1 MGALLRVQTNSPN
14 AVAIGFVSKCN
25 TLCLHCKHG
34 TLATYLQPLPG
45 NKNTMLT
52 LTLLP

>member
-1 MGALLRVQTNSPN
+1 MGALLSVQTNSLDI
-14 AVAIGFVSKCN
+14 VATGFVSKHN
-25 TLCLHCKHG
+25 TLCLHCKCG